1 MAWYE
6 SMYEII
12 IGCGHL
18 WYLPMIFWCFVTV
31 INIIILVDENSRCN
45 SSRFS

>member
-18 WYLPMIFWCFVTV
+18 WYLPMIFGVLYYY
-31 INIIILVDENSRCN
+31 IILKHIVVVHQ
-45 SSRFS
+45 